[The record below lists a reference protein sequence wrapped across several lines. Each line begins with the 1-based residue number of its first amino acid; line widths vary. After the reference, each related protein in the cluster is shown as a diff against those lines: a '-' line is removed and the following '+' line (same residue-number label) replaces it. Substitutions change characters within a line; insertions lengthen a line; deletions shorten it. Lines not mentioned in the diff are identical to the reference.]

1 MNKLLSRLEYSS
13 LLFIL
18 TSGLTTFLWFV
29 LYLLGFG
36 FSITS
41 LLVAL
46 LTAVIL
52 SSILIKT
59 SKLVVV
65 VEDKQKFSAAEKYI
79 IGFITVLILL
89 ATLVAAYNPV
99 VSWDSLTLYD
109 FRGLIIAHSHS
120 LQDISSNTYYLG
132 YPLMTS
138 LVHAAFYMVGSNSP
152 QIFYALLYTNLIGLA
167 YGRVRSWT
175 SRSYALIA
183 ALLVAYNPFLWEHA
197 TISYTNLPYS
207 VFLLAG
213 LLYAPNSLLLSGVL
227 IGLSTW
233 VRMSEPFWI
242 VGLLL
247 IAYYGYKQKNII
259 KAGLGIIAALVIR
272 TTWTMY
278 LTGAYLRAGLV
289 KEAAGS
295 IYNLAIFG
303 KILANFGTICSY
315 LWEFIITPYFG
326 IWILA
331 IFSLVPAFIFRS
343 KLYLSFIMLIA
354 MTVAGTA
361 IFSTYFASWYSIGGS
376 ATRMILF
383 IAPLITMIGV
393 RLYYLSEVKHGK

>member
-1 MNKLLSRLEYSS
+1 MNKILSKLEYSS

-18 TSGLTTFLWFV
+18 TSGLTTFIWFV
-29 LYLLGFG
+29 LYLLGF
-36 FSITS
+36 SLDIPS
-41 LLVAL
+41 LLISLFVGIVVA
-46 LTAVIL
+46 T
-52 SSILIKT
+52 SLIKT
-59 SKLVVV
+59 SKLDVVV
-65 VEDKQKFSAAEKYI
+65 DHEKFKSTEKLI
-79 IGFITVLILL
+79 IGCTTTLILL
-89 ATLVAAYNPV
+89 ALVVAVYNPI

-109 FRGLIIAHSHS
+109 FRGLIIAQSHS
-120 LQDISSNTYYLG
+120 LQDISSATYYLG

-138 LVHAAFYMVGSNSP
+138 LVHAAFYLVSSNTP
-152 QIFYALLYTNLIGLA
+152 QIFYALLYACLIFLT
-167 YGRVRSWT
+167 YGRMRSWT
-175 SRSYALIA
+175 SRSYAVVTS
-183 ALLVAYNPFLWEHA
+183 LLVACNPFLWEHA

-207 VFLLAG
+207 IFLVAG

-247 IAYYGYKQKNII
+247 IAYYGWKQKKIVR
-259 KAGLGIIAALVIR
+259 AGVGIIAALAIR

-278 LTGAYLRAGLV
+278 LTGAYLHAGLV

-331 IFSLVPAFIFRS
+331 IFSLVPAYIFRS

-354 MTVAGTA
+354 MTIAGTA
-361 IFSTYFASWYSIGGS
+361 IFSTYFVSWYSIGGS

-383 IAPLITMIGV
+383 IAPLVTMIGV
-393 RLYYLSEVKHGK
+393 RLYYLSEDKNGK